1 MSEPMPAADNPFDPD
16 GDPALYRRWREWKLD
31 HHPRRLEDL
40 VVTLDDPAR
49 LTPGERQ
56 ALIDRIRRANMAL
69 YVTDPARTEPRQV
82 PLLLARQL
90 GVSGLDCNWL
100 AEDDGLTALCV
111 HEDALH
117 RGYIPYTD
125 RPIQWHTDGYY
136 NPMNR
141 QVHALL
147 LHAERPAAEGGEN
160 RLMDHEML
168 YILLRDEDP
177 ELVRALMRP
186 QALSIPARVAD
197 GETARPIARGPVFS
211 ITAQGKLHLRYTA
224 RQRNALWEE
233 TPAVQQAQ
241 ARIRELLEQ
250 PSPWIFQ
257 GRLEAGMGLISN
269 NVLHDRS
276 GFRDPPGSPGRL
288 LYRARFHGRVT
299 AAD

>member
-1 MSEPMPAADNPFDPD
+1 MVS
-16 GDPALYRRWREWKLD
+16 LQ
-31 HHPRRLEDL
+31 
-40 VVTLDDPAR
+40 DPAR
-49 LTPGERQ
+49 LSSGERRS
-56 ALIDRIRRANMAL
+56 LIDRIHRANMAL

-100 AEDDGLTALCV
+100 AEDDGLTALRV
-111 HEDALH
+111 HDDALH

-136 NPMNR
+136 NPLDR
-141 QVHALL
+141 QVRALL

-160 RLMDHEML
+160 RLMDHELL

-177 ELVRALMRP
+177 ALIRALMRP
-186 QALSIPARVAD
+186 QALSIPARISD
-197 GETARPIARGPVFS
+197 GRAARPLARGPVFS
-211 ITAQGKLHLRYTA
+211 VSPQGKLHLRYTA

-233 TPAVQQAQ
+233 TPAVRRAQ

-250 PSPWIFQ
+250 PSPWIFR
-257 GRLEAGMGLISN
+257 GRLEAGMGLVSN

-276 GFRDPPGSPGRL
+276 GFRDPPGAPGRL